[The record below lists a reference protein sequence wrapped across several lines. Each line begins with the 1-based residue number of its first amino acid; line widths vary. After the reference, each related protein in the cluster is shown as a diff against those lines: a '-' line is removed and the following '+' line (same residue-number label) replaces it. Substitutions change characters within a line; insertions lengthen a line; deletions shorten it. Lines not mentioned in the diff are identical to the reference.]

1 MPETENERCGRDEID
16 IMIPQDPNLLYSY
29 LNMKLRDFYPSL
41 EGLCE
46 DMDIDQ
52 TALMAGLE
60 AAGYTYD
67 AEHNRITA
75 IQDET

>member
-1 MPETENERCGRDEID
+1 MQLPETENERCRRDESD
-16 IMIPQDPNLLYSY
+16 IMIPQDPNLMYSY

-41 EGLCE
+41 ESLCE

-67 AEHNRITA
+67 AEHNRITD
-75 IQDET
+75 I